1 MARMLP
7 PSRPQITRPQL
18 LHRVGKAPGAAVFL
32 VGWPGYYLYTM
43 GKKGENDRGI
53 YDDAIF
59 LVTPNVYATFN
70 ANVDPSVFRRG
81 IATLEPGTH
90 LYRKGPHGI
99 SRGNPYPAFRPA
111 NKEEAL
117 PVRRDGQSGVSK
129 GIAINIH
136 RGSWNSTSSLGC
148 QTLPPSQWEAF
159 QKLVYAE
166 MDRHG
171 QKTIPYVK
179 LA

>member
-7 PSRPQITRPQL
+7 SSRPQITLPEL
-18 LHRVGKAPGAAVFL
+18 MKRVGKRPAEVFL
-32 VGWPGYYLYTM
+32 VGWPGYYLDTM
-43 GKKGENDRGI
+43 GEKGKNDRGI

-59 LVTPNVYATFN
+59 LVSPSAYVTFN
-70 ANVDPSVFRRG
+70 ANVDPSVLRRG

-111 NKEEAL
+111 TRGEAL
-117 PVRRDGQSGVSK
+117 PVRRDGQAQPSM

-136 RGSWNSTSSLGC
+136 RGGWNSTSSEGC
-148 QTLPPSQWEAF
+148 QTLPPSQWDGF
-159 QKLVYAE
+159 QNLVYAE
-166 MDRHG
+166 MDRYQ

-179 LA
+179 LP